1 MPARGHFSHA
11 KKLGV
16 RKPILVLEC
25 HGLEIRHGVN
35 DYDNINNVDAHQHTA
50 HARCMVSVP
59 CRCAFERCR
68 SLENVPLCVGG
79 IFLAFRRH
87 RLGKAGN
94 SEPARS
100 ACVCMGV
107 VTDMSHDHLADMSR
121 DTLHRDDPGCWVPNL
136 SLDVRVYGAGLQ
148 HQCGGKSE

>member
-1 MPARGHFSHA
+1 MRAAWCLSPAAVHLSVA
-11 KKLGV
+11 
-16 RKPILVLEC
+16 
-25 HGLEIRHGVN
+25 GLWR
-35 DYDNINNVDAHQHTA
+35 T
-50 HARCMVSVP
+50 
-59 CRCAFERCR
+59 CRC
-68 SLENVPLCVGG
+68 VWGG